1 MDTQSLPIVP
11 FGKYKGQPITALMND
26 TKYLEWCKQQEWFQK
41 FPVVYNICVNQTITT
56 TNTNSK
62 TPEHNKLQNMFLNET
77 FQIKL
82 LNILLGSNVG
92 AKFKQNFELLILD
105 EEFISHFGNI
115 EIPQINRSLKD
126 SKIVFEEKYNWDFIL
141 HYFDY
146 QDIMLKTKTD
156 NKKISKDKLY
166 NILRKYK
173 FIYNSS
179 VNIRVLDTYI
189 EENNEDHNYSVRID
203 TLCSSCN
210 VCCELKPVLSDD
222 YPCVLRKMKTQIE
235 LTENDK
241 EFEKIY
247 KIYILII
254 GSFTSTN
261 TSKEQLITI
270 FKQSK
275 INIIFTEEIFDILQC
290 QDANELLDKSQ
301 SIQQNS
307 LKTEKENKLLREKLL
322 QAEEKIKQ
330 LEEEIS
336 SLKSQKQSKNIKD
349 YFGKK

>member
-41 FPVVYNICVNQTITT
+41 FPVVYNICVNQTTT

-92 AKFKQNFELLILD
+92 VEFKQNFELLILD

-115 EIPQINRSLKD
+115 EIPQINRSLKG
-126 SKIVFEEKYNWDFIL
+126 SNIVFEEKYNWDFIL
-141 HYFDY
+141 HYSDY

-156 NKKISKDKLY
+156 AKKISKDKLY

-173 FIYNSS
+173 FTYNPRE
-179 VNIRVLDTYI
+179 NIRILDTYI
-189 EENNEDHNYSVRID
+189 EENDEDHNYSVRID
-203 TLCSSCN
+203 TFCSSCN

-241 EFEKIY
+241 EFKKKY
-247 KIYILII
+247 NIYILII
-254 GSFTSTN
+254 GSFTSTY

-290 QDANELLDKSQ
+290 QEATELLDK

-307 LKTEKENKLLREKLL
+307 LKIEKENSLLQQKLL

-330 LEEEIS
+330 LEKEILL
-336 SLKSQKQSKNIKD
+336 LKSQTQNKSIKD
-349 YFGKK
+349 YFRKK